1 MSVASLSRDVYDRGS
16 TFSKTVLSIK
26 KKEPGLCLQVFSVKA
41 EGDLVFALVPG
52 ILLPE
57 SH

>member
-1 MSVASLSRDVYDRGS
+1 MSIASLSRDVYDRGS

-41 EGDLVFALVPG
+41 EGDLVFAL
-52 ILLPE
+52 
-57 SH
+57 SR